1 MKFGLKHYWKPT
13 PLKMRKLG
21 DSIAVACGSISGL
34 AYIGQAPTFGSI
46 AKYRLVFRTED
57 AGTTW
62 LGNLAYT
69 Y

>member
-34 AYIGQAPTFGSI
+34 AYIGQAPTWVITSLII
-46 AKYRLVFRTED
+46 AAFVGKFITNYFTED
-57 AGTTW
+57 VKEG
-62 LGNLAYT
+62 
-69 Y
+69 

>member
-34 AYIGQAPTFGSI
+34 AYIGQAPTWVVTSSI
-46 AKYRLVFRTED
+46 IAAFVGKFITNYFTED
-57 AGTTW
+57 EKEG
-62 LGNLAYT
+62 
-69 Y
+69 